1 MIPWIIVGGGY
12 WGSCIARAL
21 RQREIEVL
29 LLDSQESGAASKAAA
44 GLVRA
49 IPDYVRPNWWGPEHE
64 AACQTFWQGDD
75 FICFPEQLFHQQQL
89 EPEFKRNVYCLKSCS
104 EIASPEVTRQKVF
117 SISPTKSGW
126 TVETDQGPLAAEGV
140 ILAAGVWTDP
150 ILQASG
156 LPVMHVASWPGRG
169 AIHTLQ
175 AISKSLTPSLSG
187 RSAQVQSPAQVLT
200 WAYRLEGDTRTRR
213 VSAIP
218 WQQSQDFYLTEGA
231 AGPLLDRLALGPA
244 KTQLFGYRPRLRRWE
259 VQQIAPRC
267 IVATGGNRSGLA
279 GAAGIAL
286 QVANLVTNQ
295 S

>member
-1 MIPWIIVGGGY
+1 MTPWIVVGGGY
-12 WGSCIARAL
+12 WGACIARAL
-21 RQREIEVL
+21 RQREIKVL
-29 LLDSQESGAASKAAA
+29 LLDSRESGAASKAAA
-44 GLVRA
+44 GLVRS

-75 FICFPEQLFHQQQL
+75 FVHYPEQLFHQQQP
-89 EPEFKRNVYCLKSCS
+89 EPEFKRNVYCLKSQS
-104 EIASPEVTRQKVF
+104 EIACPEVLRQKVL
-117 SISPTKSGW
+117 SISTTKTGW
-126 TVETDQGPLAAEGV
+126 TAETDQGPLAAAGV
-140 ILAAGVWTDP
+140 ILAAGVWTDR

-156 LPVMHVASWPGRG
+156 LPVIHVASWPGRG
-169 AIHTLQ
+169 AIHTIQ
-175 AISKSLTPSLSG
+175 AVSKFKNPNIEG

-200 WAYRLEGDTRTRR
+200 WAYRLDGDTRTRR

-218 WQQSQDFYLTEGA
+218 WRQQDFYLTEGVA
-231 AGPLLDRLALGPA
+231 EPLLDRLALGPA